1 MQCSFAHGEGELR
14 AKEYLPANYKTKKCI
29 NYSGYNFCLYG
40 SRCQFIHDE
49 IKKEKIEKRKVLEM
63 FGDDKEM
70 ISLVSNHKRLKN
82 EVEEEGKFENFEF
95 LDENEEESRSRRKGS
110 C

>member
-1 MQCSFAHGEGELR
+1 
-14 AKEYLPANYKTKKCI
+14 
-29 NYSGYNFCLYG
+29 
-40 SRCQFIHDE
+40 
-49 IKKEKIEKRKVLEM
+49 M